1 MLVAGLLLALASL
14 FADRL
19 GWGATPG
26 FGYKQT
32 LGLLVG
38 AALVVLGVWQRR

>member
-1 MLVAGLLLALASL
+1 MLVAGLPLALASL

-19 GWGATPG
+19 GVGGTPG

-38 AALVVLGVWQRR
+38 AAIVVLGAWPRR